1 MGFDAM
7 CYTRYSLPDGTI
19 KVSFVMAG
27 NRVAPLKQ
35 LSLPCL
41 ELQVAVLDV
50 RLYCVVKQE
59 LTVVIKDTIFW
70 SDSETV
76 LQYTADK
83 SRHFHTFMAN
93 RVSEIHDATDP
104 TQGRHVSGHC
114 NPAGNCTWGL
124 GAANLDH
131 NCWWLNGPA
140 FLSKSVEYWP
150 QDMLD
155 PSLKMRKWKTQSGRG
170 IHLLAIQERTFQTQR
185 NSPLGQDFVM
195 SLCGFVVLSKAVK
208 EKQRITLHRLLLPQK
223 FRMQRWSPYEK
234 VRDLFH
240 LDFEALTANKRL
252 PVRTRPSTLNPYVD
266 EAECSRVGGHLCKG
280 PAPEQTRHSLILD
293 LKHEITHL
301 IVMQNHLHL
310 YCASN

>member
-70 SDSETV
+70 SDSKTV

-140 FLSKSVEYWP
+140 FLTKSVEYWP

-155 PSLKMRKWKTQSGRG
+155 PSLKMRKWKTKWSGHTSVSNTRAYFPDPEKFSSWTRFCRVLVW
-170 IHLLAIQERTFQTQR
+170 ICR
-185 NSPLGQDFVM
+185 FVK
-195 SLCGFVVLSKAVK
+195 SCKRKAEDHVA
-208 EKQRITLHRLLLPQK
+208 
-223 FRMQRWSPYEK
+223 SS
-234 VRDLFH
+234 
-240 LDFEALTANKRL
+240 LTATEIHRHMKKSETYFIL
-252 PVRTRPSTLNPYVD
+252 TLKP
-266 EAECSRVGGHLCKG
+266 
-280 PAPEQTRHSLILD
+280 
-293 LKHEITHL
+293 
-301 IVMQNHLHL
+301 
-310 YCASN
+310 

>member
-7 CYTRYSLPDGTI
+7 RYTRYSLPDGTI

-59 LTVVIKDTIFW
+59 LTVVIKDAIFW

-83 SRHFHTFMAN
+83 AN
-93 RVSEIHDATDP
+93 IFTHSWPTGSQEIHDATDP

-131 NCWWLNGPA
+131 NC
-140 FLSKSVEYWP
+140 
-150 QDMLD
+150 
-155 PSLKMRKWKTQSGRG
+155 
-170 IHLLAIQERTFQTQR
+170 
-185 NSPLGQDFVM
+185 
-195 SLCGFVVLSKAVK
+195 
-208 EKQRITLHRLLLPQK
+208 
-223 FRMQRWSPYEK
+223 
-234 VRDLFH
+234 
-240 LDFEALTANKRL
+240 
-252 PVRTRPSTLNPYVD
+252 
-266 EAECSRVGGHLCKG
+266 
-280 PAPEQTRHSLILD
+280 
-293 LKHEITHL
+293 
-301 IVMQNHLHL
+301 
-310 YCASN
+310 